1 MPNNGIVSKKTNIPL
16 DFRATSTGEFDTA
29 TDMVV
34 ISQPTTGINVTQ
46 SAVTIDQLGELVS
59 ASQTPSNFDVATSG
73 NIIIS
78 KNEGVYGEGPE
89 NIETGDLLTI
99 SNVEIPQGLTWRGE
113 YSGTE
118 EYSNSDVVYS
128 IVSTTYT
135 TWVYINE
142 NPSTGEELPTSPS
155 TFNTYWAQLGTQ
167 GPAGSNGVTAVNGL
181 TGNVIVSNTE
191 LETTSTS
198 WDISVSEIGND
209 IKVGINKPYKEFI
222 TKFPINGPGSLPNVA
237 QIVGQYAMV
246 NEIGADSLN
255 TSRSYSSA
263 TGTYTI
269 TFPTGTFT
277 LADPDKIFIVA
288 TESTTNLTQNIWMY
302 NIKTNR
308 TSDSLNFKVYQWV
321 PDSVDPLKGQWQSN
335 VSIGSYITILF
346 QVRIY
351 N

>member
-78 KNEGVYGEGPE
+78 KNEGVYGGGPE

-99 SNVEIPQGLTWRGE
+99 SNVEIPQGLTWMGE
-113 YSGTE
+113 YSGTQ
-118 EYSNSDVVYS
+118 EYNNSDVVYS

-142 NPSTGEELPTSPS
+142 NPSTGQALPTSPS

-198 WDISVSEIGND
+198 WDISVSETGND

-222 TKFPINGPGSLPNVA
+222 TKFPINGPGSLPGINQV
-237 QIVGQYAMV
+237 VGQYAIV
-246 NEIGADSLN
+246 NEIGATSLN
-255 TSRSYSSA
+255 SSVSYSGGVYSLSLPA
-263 TGTYTI
+263 
-269 TFPTGTFT
+269 GTFSS
-277 LADPDKIFIVA
+277 ADPDKIYITA
-288 TESTTNLTQNIWMY
+288 TEYSTANLSLNTWKY
-302 NIKTNR
+302 YFKTNF
-308 TSDSLNFKVYQWV
+308 SWGSNKINFKVYQW
-321 PDSVDPLKGQWQSN
+321 DQTT
-335 VSIGSYITILF
+335 GSWLSDLAISTYVTLLF
-346 QVRIY
+346 KVRIY

>member
-16 DFRATSTGEFDTA
+16 EFRAISTGEFDTA

-142 NPSTGEELPTSPS
+142 NPSTGQALPTSPS

-181 TGNVIVSNTE
+181 TGNVTVANNLTEYSGSSWYLNPVIDGNTVK
-191 LETTSTS
+191 L
-198 WDISVSEIGND
+198 
-209 IKVGINKPYKEFI
+209 GINKPFVEFS
-222 TKFPINGPGSLPNVA
+222 TRWSMNGSSSLPNTD
-237 QIVGQYAMV
+237 QIINNSAV
-246 NEIGADSLN
+246 NEFGFTSSNISISLDSPGQATIGFPSN
-255 TSRSYSSA
+255 TFSIFS
-263 TGTYTI
+263 GKNII
-269 TFPTGTFT
+269 TVSQDNDFQF
-277 LADPDKIFIVA
+277 D
-288 TESTTNLTQNIWMY
+288 QNIIWAVKFYRLSNNVKYKVFLWDTASSTWISNFTQSITLRLTIRRY
-302 NIKTNR
+302 N
-308 TSDSLNFKVYQWV
+308 
-321 PDSVDPLKGQWQSN
+321 
-335 VSIGSYITILF
+335 
-346 QVRIY
+346 
-351 N
+351 